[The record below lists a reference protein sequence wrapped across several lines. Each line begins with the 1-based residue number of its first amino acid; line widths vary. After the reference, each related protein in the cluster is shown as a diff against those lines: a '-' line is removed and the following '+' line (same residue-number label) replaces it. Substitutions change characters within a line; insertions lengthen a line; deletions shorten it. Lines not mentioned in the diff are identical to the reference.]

1 MVKGAFKDLFR
12 SNPFLKSGLKGKAR
26 VMRAMTGAKAGTMI
40 VVLACLPILLL
51 ISGIYITGGT
61 GSPSAPSF
69 IFYAGAVIQ
78 YLLIPPL
85 FYNSVAGERER
96 GSWEL
101 LRVAPVSTVQILVGK
116 FAAGFLV
123 LLPWCI
129 FLTGAGLISFF
140 GLSDLGR
147 DPMAATTEILAQFI
161 AATSVLAAQGLLV
174 AALAMFLSCR
184 MKRPFSALM
193 ATYGI
198 LAILTM
204 LFPYI
209 LSLSPAWERFEL
221 ALYSNFLPFSQLTEI
236 FYKGVRSS
244 YDAEPFVQMHWI
256 FYSLVHAAVALGLL
270 FWSSMTL
277 EFPDTS
283 PKFLPKKKD
292 A

>member
-1 MVKGAFKDLFR
+1 MVRGTFKDLFR
-12 SNPFLKSGLKGKAR
+12 RNPFLKSGLKGKAR

-40 VVLACLPILLL
+40 VVLACIPILL
-51 ISGIYITGGT
+51 IVSGIHISGGT
-61 GSPSAPSF
+61 GSPPSTTF
-69 IFYAGAVIQ
+69 LFCAGAVLQ
-78 YLLIPPL
+78 YLAIPPL

-129 FLTGAGLISFF
+129 FFMGSAVISLLGTSDAGPDPTGV
-140 GLSDLGR
+140 
-147 DPMAATTEILAQFI
+147 AAELFVQFI
-161 AATSVLAAQGLLV
+161 AATSVLASQGLLV

-204 LFPYI
+204 LVPYV
-209 LSLSPAWERFEL
+209 LSLSPAWEKFEL
-221 ALYSNFLPFSQLTEI
+221 VLYSYFLPFTQFI
-236 FYKGVRSS
+236 VIS
-244 YDAEPFVQMHWI
+244 YREDYAGFGQESYVHLHWI
-256 FYSLVHAAVALGLL
+256 IYSLVHFAVALGLL
-270 FWSSMTL
+270 FWSSLTL
-277 EFPDTS
+277 EFPDTN
-283 PKFLPKKKD
+283 PKFLPKRKD

>member
-1 MVKGAFKDLFR
+1 MVKGAFKDLFGK
-12 SNPFLKSGLKGKAR
+12 NPFLKSGLKGKAR

-40 VVLACLPILLL
+40 VVLACIPILLI
-51 ISGIYITGGT
+51 ISGIFISGGT
-61 GSPSAPSF
+61 GSSTSTF
-69 IFYAGAVIQ
+69 VVFTAGAVLQ
-78 YLLIPPL
+78 YLAIPPL

-129 FLTGAGLISFF
+129 FFLGSAVISLFGTSDVGPNQTGVTAESF
-140 GLSDLGR
+140 G
-147 DPMAATTEILAQFI
+147 QFI

-204 LFPYI
+204 LVPYI
-209 LSLSPAWERFEL
+209 LSLSPAWDKFEL

-236 FYKGVRSS
+236 FYKGVSS
-244 YDAEPFVQMHWI
+244 KYDAEPAVQMHWI
-256 FYSLVHAAVALGLL
+256 IYSLVHAAVALGLL
-270 FWSSMTL
+270 FWSSLTL
-277 EFPDTS
+277 EFPDTN